1 MRNELDKL
9 DEEMNVEC
17 EKEQCGLVKPLAEPV
32 DRDRAGNVSL
42 VRRESLVIL
51 PSTGLRTSAS
61 YTALDSFTPP

>member
-1 MRNELDKL
+1 MRNELYKL

-32 DRDRAGNVSL
+32 DRDGAGVVSP

-51 PSTGLRTSAS
+51 PSN
-61 YTALDSFTPP
+61 